1 MKCGNCWRFE
11 QLEAKVEQGEKVTQQ
26 EVADAAGVGQAAV
39 AMAIGRSDKNVQQ
52 NGNVTD
58 PGESTLKDRRYEAL
72 VKIDGMK
79 ARIAAGG
86 LSSGQIEAHDH
97 RPIGLHVDRHFVV
110 TDGLGRGVSQ

>member
-1 MKCGNCWRFE
+1 MFIALKLAHNFSIKAYNV
-11 QLEAKVEQGEKVTQQ
+11 AKNGQQ
-26 EVADAAGVGQAAV
+26 TG
-39 AMAIGRSDKNVQQ
+39 
-52 NGNVTD
+52 NGND
-58 PGESTLKDRRYEAL
+58 PGKSTREDRRYEAL
-72 VKIDGMK
+72 VKIEGMK

>member
-1 MKCGNCWRFE
+1 M
-11 QLEAKVEQGEKVTQQ
+11 TQQ
-26 EVADAAGVGQAAV
+26 EVADAAGVTQGAV
-39 AMAIGRSDKNVQQ
+39 AQATNKNGQQ
-52 NGNVTD
+52 TGIISD
-58 PGESTLKDRRYEAL
+58 PGKSTLRDRRYEAL